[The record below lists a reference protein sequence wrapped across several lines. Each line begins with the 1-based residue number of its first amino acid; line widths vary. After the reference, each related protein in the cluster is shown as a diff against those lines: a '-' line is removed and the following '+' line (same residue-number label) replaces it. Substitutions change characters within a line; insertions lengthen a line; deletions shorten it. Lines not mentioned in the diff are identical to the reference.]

1 MAIPCQNTIF
11 QKTRKGGVLRFFQK
25 SITFGVFK
33 NLTQKSPVKIYSCA
47 SKNGKSLK
55 IFDYSSPPT
64 GGGGPLLGEA
74 QKRTKSLR
82 KLLVREEN
90 RRSEK

>member
-33 NLTQKSPVKIYSCA
+33 NLTQKSPVKIYSCT
-47 SKNGKSLK
+47 SKKWKKFKN
-55 IFDYSSPPT
+55 F
-64 GGGGPLLGEA
+64 
-74 QKRTKSLR
+74 
-82 KLLVREEN
+82 
-90 RRSEK
+90 